1 MLNFNGLVLNEWLK
15 MSKKRSFFIAY
26 AVMLLTIVGFTYL
39 FWKMSGDQY
48 PTMLEFAGSIMTTNG
63 VGQIVTIIAIIF
75 TAGIV
80 AKEHQLGTVKFLLIR
95 AHGRSKILA
104 SKYTAVILFVCS
116 LIIFTIAA
124 ALAAGGIAFGFE
136 ATGEVSWLDVA
147 KSMLF
152 QTVYTTIYVTLTF
165 MFGILT
171 RSSGATIGIGMT
183 AVLLEGLMKMLL
195 SSYDF
200 SKYLL
205 FMNTDLSLFTGNES
219 SSGGMLFPSVVC
231 AAYVCLFL
239 VISFVTFKKRDI
251 A

>member
-1 MLNFNGLVLNEWLK
+1 LLNFSGLVLNEWLK

-26 AVMLLTIVGFTYL
+26 AVMLFTIVGFTYL
-39 FWKMSGDQY
+39 IWKMAGEGA
-48 PTMLEFAGSIMTTNG
+48 PTMLEFAGSILSTNG
-63 VGQIVTIIAIIF
+63 IGQVVTIVAIIF

-104 SKYTAVILFVCS
+104 SKYAAALLFVFS
-116 LIIFTIAA
+116 LIIFTIASA
-124 ALAAGGIAFGFE
+124 FVAGGMAFGFE
-136 ATGEVSWLDVA
+136 ATGKEAWLDVLN
-147 KSMLF
+147 SVLF
-152 QTVYTTIYVTLTF
+152 QTVYTTIYVSLTF

-183 AVLLEGLMKMLL
+183 AVLLEGLLKMLL
-195 SSYDF
+195 ASYDF

-205 FMNTDLSLFTGNES
+205 FMNTDLSQFAGNEK

-231 AAYVCLFL
+231 AAYVALFL